1 MKIEDK
7 AVQILNKKTN
17 QIKPEYIKSGQ
28 TILGVEGTYEGLD
41 TSDGTIIPEN
51 MVSGS
56 IGYAQFAKV
65 IGTMP
70 QWRVSELWTD
80 IVQDIP
86 RGQRIKATKDMTD
99 FISSP
104 KSWVSRTDQLGVMI
118 DYYSIAQA
126 TNILPAQIKK
136 DEDILGV
143 VGTYIS
149 PILETP
155 EYETLLEKTD
165 TILGESALYNW
176 LEYVQSDG
184 NQFID
189 TELPID
195 SNVKIEVAYEYVN
208 SVDTNDTLLG
218 VVYGNPETEPAEETI
233 NYQVNFENN
242 GTFVYGDES
251 IDQLSLNTINQTTT
265 LKIVGNRIYK
275 INNQT
280 TEYER
285 IGTLPKQTMVAPA
298 YLYLF
303 GLNNNGNISRGCA
316 IKFHYCKIYSKTSNK
331 EWNLERHFIPVQNK
345 TTNTICLFDRINKVF
360 YENVGTDDFIA
371 GPEKNLDTNTVPTNE
386 EDV

>member
-1 MKIEDK
+1 MKVEDK

-70 QWRVSELWTD
+70 PWRVSELWVDT
-80 IVQDIP
+80 VQDIP
-86 RGQRIKATKDMTD
+86 RGQRIKAVRDMTD

-195 SNVKIEVAYEYVN
+195 NNIKIEVAYEYVD

-218 VVYGNPETEPAEETI
+218 VVYGNPETEPPEETI

-242 GTFVYGDES
+242 GTFIYGDES
-251 IDQLSLNTINQTTT
+251 IDQLSLNTTNQTTT

-285 IGTLPKQTMVAPA
+285 IGTLPKQTMTAPA

-303 GLNNNGNISRGCA
+303 GLNNNGMGLNNNAMGMNNNGMGMNNMNMN
-316 IKFHYCKIYSKTSNK
+316 FN
-331 EWNLERHFIPVQNK
+331 QNF
-345 TTNTICLFDRINKVF
+345 NNPLMMNMMMQNMQNMQNMMNFQNMQ
-360 YENVGTDDFIA
+360 NMQNA
-371 GPEKNLDTNTVPTNE
+371 MMNSLQNM
-386 EDV
+386 